1 MNRQRTS
8 VVWKPSKEEF
18 AKIVKASSTLTAIA
32 KALGACPKA
41 GTFPIIK
48 KRLKEEGIDFS
59 HINLGI
65 GNAKGRKFL
74 RVRAPLEE
82 VMVEH
87 STYSPSYLKE
97 RLLEE
102 GLLENKCAICG
113 MEPWWNGR
121 SLVLRLDHAN
131 GISDDARPGNLR
143 LICHNCDSQLKTYCG
158 RNSKHEAAVKRCPD
172 CLKEITASSIR
183 CIDCYNKRKIGKVR
197 TKINW
202 PPTDEIQQRLKGQS
216 RNAVAKSLG
225 VSWHALRKRLELH

>member
-8 VVWKPSKEEF
+8 VVWKPSREEF
-18 AKIVKASSTLTAIA
+18 AVIVKNSLTLTAIA
-32 KALGACPKA
+32 KALGAYPQA

-59 HINLGI
+59 HIKLGI
-65 GNAKGRKFL
+65 GNAKGRKFS
-74 RVRAPLEE
+74 RESVPLEE

-87 STYSPSYLKE
+87 STYSQSFLKE
-97 RLLEE
+97 RLLKE

-113 MEPWWNGR
+113 LEPWWNGKP
-121 SLVLRLDHAN
+121 LVLRFDHAN
-131 GISDDARPGNLR
+131 GISDDARSENLR

-158 RNSKHEAAVKRCPD
+158 RNSKHRTVAKRCPD
-172 CLKEITASSIR
+172 CGKEISASSIR

-202 PPTDEIQQRLKGQS
+202 PPTAEIQRMLKSQS